1 MKLSFKIKN
10 NKDHCHCVYLWF
22 SERTVLGM
30 WYGYHKNHD
39 AIIIHFCEKCS
50 RMKIGITFVHAFVY
64 PKILMNKESNST
76 ANESKWQFNRSIIYY
91 LNVVPIVNDSFWM
104 LNYKKVKKKTKNA
117 QPRLELAPFER
128 PIVVWCPNH
137 WSTKATECSSPNLT
151 I

>member
-76 ANESKWQFNRSIIYY
+76 ANESKWQFNRSIIFN
-91 LNVVPIVNDSFWM
+91 LDSIVRVNDKKISSFLGNFFKKIKRRRRGSNFCARGSVLLMSRM
-104 LNYKKVKKKTKNA
+104 LY
-117 QPRLELAPFER
+117 
-128 PIVVWCPNH
+128 H
-137 WSTKATECSSPNLT
+137 YATELRHL
-151 I
+151 